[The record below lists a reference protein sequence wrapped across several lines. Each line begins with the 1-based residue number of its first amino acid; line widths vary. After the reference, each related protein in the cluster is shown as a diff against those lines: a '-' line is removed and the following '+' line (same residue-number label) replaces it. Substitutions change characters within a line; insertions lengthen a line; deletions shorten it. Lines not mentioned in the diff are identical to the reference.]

1 MNHSGRRDYGGKVF
15 RRPGS
20 LERDPALTKE
30 IYAVTQDAN
39 FSKDFGLRDQ
49 IQRAVVSIMSNISEG
64 FERGGNQEFTQFLY
78 IAKASCGEVRSQLY
92 VALDQRYITQDQFNE
107 LFKSFRR
114 LSVMIS
120 HLVDYLKNS
129 RMKGEKFKKPP
140 YKTLR
145 EELEEMT
152 KK

>member
-1 MNHSGRRDYGGKVF
+1 M
-15 RRPGS
+15 
-20 LERDPALTKE
+20 TKE

>member
-1 MNHSGRRDYGGKVF
+1 MAVKYFEDLEVWKEARR
-15 RRPGS
+15 
-20 LERDPALTKE
+20 LTQQVYRATE
-30 IYAVTQDAN
+30 DSR
-39 FSKDFGLRDQ
+39 FSKDFGLRNQ
-49 IQRAVVSIMSNISEG
+49 IRRAAVSVMSNIAEG
-64 FERGGNQEFTQFLY
+64 FERGGNQEFIQFLY

-107 LFKSFRR
+107 LFKSLRR

-120 HLVDYLKNS
+120 NLVDYLQNS

>member
-1 MNHSGRRDYGGKVF
+1 MGDGSMAVKYFEDLEVWKEARR
-15 RRPGS
+15 
-20 LERDPALTKE
+20 LTQQVYRATE
-30 IYAVTQDAN
+30 DSR
-39 FSKDFGLRDQ
+39 FSKDFGLRNQ
-49 IQRAVVSIMSNISEG
+49 IRRAAVSVMSNIAEG
-64 FERGGNQEFTQFLY
+64 FERGGNQEFIQFLY

-107 LFKSFRR
+107 LFKSLRR

-120 HLVDYLKNS
+120 NLVDYLQNS